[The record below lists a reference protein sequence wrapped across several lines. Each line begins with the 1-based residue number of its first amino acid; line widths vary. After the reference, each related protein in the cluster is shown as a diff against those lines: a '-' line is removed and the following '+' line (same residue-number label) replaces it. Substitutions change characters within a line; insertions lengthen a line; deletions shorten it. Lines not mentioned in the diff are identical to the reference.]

1 MEDPNNDKGPGG
13 YCDHCLRSFEN
24 LQQFLRHVSHSK
36 TCLAEHDPDVIESLK
51 RESRLRTKKNWY
63 QRNKDDQMMK
73 KNNVKKATGKSY
85 YIPVEE
91 KATKEGVSFS
101 RNLKRI
107 YEECSERACKMVSTY
122 SAKSK
127 KLQENLQEGLIE
139 KVLDHVFEELLFKD
153 CNEFKD
159 DGSCDSIF
167 VYLENKFHQ
176 EIAAR
181 LDQCKENWTDNTLH
195 DIRDRLYEY
204 ALRRA
209 FFKFFR
215 EDKFKNAFKIA
226 EGICQS
232 NDFSSLDTEV
242 EKACR
247 ENGLQEEM
255 KTFMETIFVNRFRK
269 HYFLEE
275 EIKVFYEK

>member
-1 MEDPNNDKGPGG
+1 M
-13 YCDHCLRSFEN
+13 
-24 LQQFLRHVSHSK
+24 
-36 TCLAEHDPDVIESLK
+36 
-51 RESRLRTKKNWY
+51 
-63 QRNKDDQMMK
+63 
-73 KNNVKKATGKSY
+73 
-85 YIPVEE
+85 
-91 KATKEGVSFS
+91 
-101 RNLKRI
+101 
-107 YEECSERACKMVSTY
+107 
-122 SAKSK
+122 
-127 KLQENLQEGLIE
+127 
-139 KVLDHVFEELLFKD
+139 
-153 CNEFKD
+153 
-159 DGSCDSIF
+159 
-167 VYLENKFHQ
+167 
-176 EIAAR
+176 
-181 LDQCKENWTDNTLH
+181 
-195 DIRDRLYEY
+195 YEY